1 MRYCLNLEGDIMKK
15 IKPIGYSKSSLG
27 ISISV
32 FIVIGSALMIF
43 LMVKN
48 GVPFSDMKYIAVIAA
63 ILALLFFLGD
73 FIANRKN
80 AEKIKRMEYLLSCPS
95 VKGEVIEIKKIPRFL
110 GKEITDMPKTNVKVY
125 IKAKNAVYRICA
137 KFHNPLTD
145 TDEIA
150 VSESYNIL
158 VKNEIKNNS
167 VDVHYS
173 PDGDI
178 WIEV

>member
-1 MRYCLNLEGDIMKK
+1 MKK
-15 IKPIGYSKSSLG
+15 ITPIGYSKSSLG

-32 FIVIGSALMIF
+32 FIAAGSALLIF
-43 LMVKN
+43 LMIKS
-48 GVPFSDMKYIAVIAA
+48 GASFSDMKYFAVIAVI
-63 ILALLFFLGD
+63 LAVLFFISD
-73 FIANRKN
+73 VTSNRKN

-95 VKGEVIEIKKIPRFL
+95 VKGEVIEIKKIPCFL
-110 GKEITDMPKTNVKVY
+110 GKEITDMPETNVKTY
-125 IKAKNAVYRICA
+125 IKAKNAVYRICV

-158 VKNEIKNNS
+158 VKSELKNNS

-173 PDGDI
+173 PDGDT